1 VFERLDDTI
10 FLFLTEYRSKSLR
23 VPRQDA
29 EIQQMLKAQAAE
41 YNNGGYT
48 ESETESDFETLDNS
62 SANLSES
69 TNQTTAREIAAAN
82 RTLAIAKEEDADP
95 GAIMEAEAKLDEAR
109 VAYQAGLEDL
119 AAAPDC
125 CNASA
130 SLSTQSTELQHAI
143 NARQQATDDFID
155 AYGLAYNAIRILE
168 DAGVERL
175 EIESPRAAPP
185 AGTTAN
191 ITIAGNIY
199 VTTKEEVD
207 QVRVRDPESTAV
219 VDVQQPD
226 NPPGNAT
233 FLKQAQVDGGPMI
246 IQAIAESE
254 TDDEPG
260 PNDTV
265 PVGFERVIFDGD
277 GLEVEYERSASETS
291 ELSND
296 SDSTATEPDE
306 ANNGIPDNKEDFDND
321 GLTTEREAELG
332 TDPVTADTDGD
343 NLTDG
348 FELYLAGTDPLAVDS
363 DQDGIL
369 DGLEDPDGDGL
380 THDDEESAGTDPRK
394 ADSDGDHLLDPD
406 ELDIGTDP
414 FEIDTD
420 GDGLLDGTE
429 PEAPF
434 NTDPLIPDTDGDG
447 VVDGQETY
455 TTSRTNS
462 TEGVTVEVT
471 GDGNVAA
478 GVSIANGS
486 RAVFERPSIN
496 SARAGGL
503 VEITAESEFDSAE
516 LTFSYDESTTGDE
529 SNLAVF
535 RFNESA
541 QTFVEVNST
550 VDPVNDTVAANVSHF
565 STYTVLNEI
574 LWHSNFD
581 TDIPDIEYGYTIVQ
595 QSGREVNVTALS
607 YQNQSVEEF
616 YDLTYGGSDTS
627 TDIERSDRSLLFLWN
642 SSGNTSLVM
651 IHDTPSDDG
660 SGGAV
665 TFTFKDLPTT
675 AGEWAVQDDPGEFDS
690 DSTTI
695 DWAWKDHHNDGGA
708 FRGGLNGEFNV
719 SLDPAFNDAATRDP
733 QDPGSITQWEA
744 LSGDATSP
752 NRTTL
757 NMSKTTYI
765 RSVPANDADND
776 GLSDT
781 LETEGI
787 PVGFGVSIQT
797 NASDPDTDGDGLEDG
812 NETLQN
818 EVVSHPSALGGK
830 FYRMRSDPTDPHT
843 DDDLLNDSTEV
854 RGWNVSTINK
864 TVSYNGTTRDIYRWD
879 YSNKTPANMTV
890 TADPKNNDTDADG
903 VHDGTEKRRLHTHPR
918 RNVTYGLTLEHQ
930 RDVIDAINFT
940 LRTSRSVH
948 AIGIADDYQSLQE
961 VTLTDETDDFDLV
974 YDPESTAT
982 GLELLIYRSYPS
994 ELNSF
999 KGNRR
1004 GNFNRRTDT
1013 WLNNTDELSLNNRR
1027 TRTESVWDPDI
1038 DDDGLTDGQETDAIT
1053 TAEYKSAGY
1062 LLGEG
1067 WQVRRSGRLNNYDTS
1082 PEDADTDRDGY
1093 WDGWVGVYNV
1103 SYSQNVI
1110 LYPENLTDGDGI
1122 ETGERVDEQVGTH
1135 RIAEAPT
1142 PTDQYAVIDGEKR
1155 HSNLHLGEL
1164 HWETDPNDS
1173 GDNAAQQT
1181 ELTFEVDYHAQA
1193 DSTATDIFSSQ
1204 GAVNQTYA
1212 LYGVDIQFVI
1222 DDEINNS
1229 ELSTID
1235 SRNEARSVEDTYH
1248 NQSDSTAYFFIT
1260 SVWAPDDVEGKASSI
1275 GDNFIDGHYGAF
1287 LFTEQNE
1294 AGTTHQAKTSVHEI
1308 GHLLGTGRL
1317 DDTPYSLTGPAD
1329 EVYSGAVKPR
1339 RDFTDKTPEN
1349 VTLASLNTTRY
1360 WSVMTGGWHP
1370 EVDDGPMN
1378 GEYIAFSIEELL
1390 ELEFEDIDSKGD

>member
-1 VFERLDDTI
+1 
-10 FLFLTEYRSKSLR
+10 
-23 VPRQDA
+23 
-29 EIQQMLKAQAAE
+29 MLKAQADE
-41 YNNGGYT
+41 YNHGGYT

-82 RTLAIAKEEDADP
+82 RTLAIAKEEGADP
-95 GAIMEAEAKLDEAR
+95 GAITEAEAKLDEAR

-130 SLSTQSTELQHAI
+130 SLSTQSTELQDAI
-143 NARQQATDDFID
+143 SARQQATDDFID
-155 AYGLAYNAIRILE
+155 AYRLALTAIRILD

-185 AGTTAN
+185 ESTTAN
-191 ITIAGNIY
+191 ITVAANIY
-199 VTTKEEVD
+199 VPTKEEVD
-207 QVRVRDPESTAV
+207 QVQLGVSADDSREFV
-219 VDVQQPD
+219 VDVRQPD
-226 NPPGNAT
+226 TPPGNAT
-233 FLKQAQVDGGPMI
+233 MFKRVEVTDLFALT
-246 IQAIAESE
+246 AIAESE
-254 TDDEPG
+254 TDDESG
-260 PNDTV
+260 PDRTV
-265 PVGFERVIFDGD
+265 PVGWERIFFDGD
-277 GLEVEYERSASETS
+277 GLPDEYERSASKTS
-291 ELSND
+291 IASND

-306 ANNGIPDNKEDFDND
+306 ANNGIPDHEEDFDID
-321 GLTTEREAELG
+321 GLRTEREAELG
-332 TDPVTADTDGD
+332 TDPVTADTDSD

-380 THDDEESAGTDPRK
+380 THDEEESTGTDPRK

-406 ELDIGTDP
+406 ELEIGTDP

-455 TTSRTNS
+455 TTSRANS

-471 GDGNVAA
+471 GNGNVAA
-478 GVSIANGS
+478 GVSIENGS
-486 RAVFERPSIN
+486 RAVFERPSIT

-529 SNLAVF
+529 SDLAVF

-565 STYTVLNEI
+565 STYTVLNET

-581 TDIPDIEYGYTIVQ
+581 TDIPDIEYGFTIIQ
-595 QSGREVNVTALS
+595 QNGREVNVTALS

-616 YDLTYGGSDTS
+616 YDLSYGGSDTS

-665 TFTFKDLPTT
+665 TFTFQNLPTT
-675 AGEWAVQDDPGEFDS
+675 AGEWVVQDDPGEFDS
-690 DSTTI
+690 NSTTI
-695 DWAWKDHHNDGGA
+695 DWAWKDYHNDGGA
-708 FRGGLNGEFNV
+708 FRGGLNGKFNV

-733 QDPGSITQWEA
+733 QDPGSITRWEA

-757 NMSKTTYI
+757 NVSKTTYI
-765 RSVPANDADND
+765 QSVPTNDADND
-776 GLSDT
+776 GLSDK

-797 NASDPDTDGDGLEDG
+797 NASNPDTDGDGLEDG

-843 DDDLLNDSTEV
+843 DDDLLNDSKEV

-879 YSNKTPANMTV
+879 YSNKTPANITV

-930 RDVIDAINFT
+930 RDIVDAMQYDPWT
-940 LRTSRSVH
+940 RSSVRR
-948 AIGIADDYQSLQE
+948 IGITSDSQLE
-961 VTLTDETDDFDLV
+961 ELRLTDETDDFDLV

-1004 GNFNRRTDT
+1004 GNFTRRTDT
-1013 WLNNTDELSLNNRR
+1013 WLNNTDELSLNNPR

-1038 DDDGLTDGQETDAIT
+1038 DDDGLTDGQEADAIT
-1053 TAEYKSAGY
+1053 SADQRAVGQR
-1062 LLGEG
+1062 GPQP
-1067 WQVRRSGRLNNYDTS
+1067 QVRISGSLNNYDTS
-1082 PEDADTDRDGY
+1082 PEEADTDGDGY

-1103 SYSQNVI
+1103 SLSRNVI
-1110 LYPENLTDGDGI
+1110 LYPENLKDGDGI
-1122 ETGERVDEQVGTH
+1122 EAGEHIDEQVGTH

-1142 PTDQYAVIDGEKR
+1142 PTDRYAVIDGEKR
-1155 HSNLHLGEL
+1155 HSNLYLGEL
-1164 HWETDPNDS
+1164 HWETDPTDS
-1173 GDNAAQQT
+1173 GDNADQQT

-1204 GAVNQTYA
+1204 GAVHQTYA

-1229 ELSTID
+1229 ELNTID
-1235 SRNEARSVEDTYH
+1235 NRTEARFVEDTYH

-1260 SVWAPDDVEGKASSI
+1260 SDWAPGDVEGKASSI
-1275 GDNFIDGHYGAF
+1275 GDNFIEGHYGAF
-1287 LFTEQNE
+1287 LFTAQNQQ
-1294 AGTTHQAKTSVHEI
+1294 GTTHNAKTSVHEI
-1308 GHLLGTGRL
+1308 GHLLGTGRF
-1317 DDTPYSLTGPAD
+1317 DDTPYNLVADIPPVDDAD
-1329 EVYSGAVKPR
+1329 EVYSGGTEDRSPERVELEGRNRILWSAMTSGWNDPVKY
-1339 RDFTDKTPEN
+1339 D
-1349 VTLASLNTTRY
+1349 
-1360 WSVMTGGWHP
+1360 
-1370 EVDDGPMN
+1370 PMK
-1378 GEYIAFSIEELL
+1378 GEYITLSIEEV
-1390 ELEFEDIDSKGD
+1390 LEFEFEEIDSKDD